1 MHIHFFKLFM
11 IFVNIFKRNEKKTQN
26 LVHTSN
32 RFELFKMS
40 TFYNLYLVNSEYSN
54 KIFEIQLMT

>member
-1 MHIHFFKLFM
+1 M